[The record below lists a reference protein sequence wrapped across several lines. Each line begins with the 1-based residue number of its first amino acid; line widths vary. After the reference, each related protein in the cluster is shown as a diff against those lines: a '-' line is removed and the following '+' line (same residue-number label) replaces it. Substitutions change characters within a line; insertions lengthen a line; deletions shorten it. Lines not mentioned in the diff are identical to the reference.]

1 MKPITFPESNVTFAK
16 DQPEY
21 LPLPA
26 WRDEEGQVVSCWKL
40 TFVERLK
47 VVFGT
52 NIWLSQLT
60 FNQPLQPQKPY
71 IGSPFVAITEVDPS
85 VPERAKSDAG
95 TGVSTPEINA

>member
-1 MKPITFPESNVTFAK
+1 MTPTTFPESNVTFAK

-26 WRDEEGQVVSCWKL
+26 WRDDEGQVVSCWEL
-40 TFVERLK
+40 TFLERLK
-47 VVFGT
+47 VLFGA

-71 IGSPFVAITEVDPS
+71 IGSPFTLQASEADS
-85 VPERAKSDAG
+85 VGRAQRGSNAPP
-95 TGVSTPEINA
+95 VSQD